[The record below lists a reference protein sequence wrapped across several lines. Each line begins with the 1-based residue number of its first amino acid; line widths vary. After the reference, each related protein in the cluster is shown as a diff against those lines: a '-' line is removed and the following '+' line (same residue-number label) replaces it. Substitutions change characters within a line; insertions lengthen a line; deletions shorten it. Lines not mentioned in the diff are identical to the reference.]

1 MRRRSHHGAIVLVVA
16 ALGIVGC
23 SDDPVEGSGPDT
35 SASPSPSPFEGSP
48 TDGGGFE
55 VIPDVVA
62 EVAPSVVAVLTPSG
76 EGSGVVWDV
85 DGRIVTN
92 AHVVGGHEQ
101 VTVAFADGQ
110 RVPAEVTAV
119 DTVVDLAVLEA
130 ERDGLPPVRFATV
143 LPAVGELAIAVGNPL
158 GFENTVTAGIISGL
172 QRAIPGSGSQT
183 QALVDLIQTD
193 AAISPG
199 NSGGALVN
207 GKGEVVGINVAYI
220 PPLARAVS
228 IGFAIPAPTVVD
240 VVAEILEDG
249 QASHPFLGIQPA
261 AVTAPI
267 AERFRL
273 ERGEGILVLDVT
285 DGGPAQQAGIEPG
298 DVIIAL
304 DEADVASIEQ
314 FLTELRNVEPGQTV
328 PLRVVRDGDVEAVP
342 VVVGDR
348 AELVR

>member
-1 MRRRSHHGAIVLVVA
+1 VSSTEGA
-16 ALGIVGC
+16 
-23 SDDPVEGSGPDT
+23 
-35 SASPSPSPFEGSP
+35 
-48 TDGGGFE
+48 GFA

-85 DGRIVTN
+85 DGTILTN
-92 AHVVGGHEQ
+92 AHVVGGDQQ

-110 RVPAEVTAV
+110 RVPAVVIAV
-119 DTVVDLAVLEA
+119 DTVVDLAVLQA
-130 ERDGLPPVRFATV
+130 ERDGLPSVRFATAV
-143 LPAVGELAIAVGNPL
+143 PVVGELAIAVGNPL
-158 GFENTVTAGIISGL
+158 GFENTVTAGVISGL

-193 AAISPG
+193 AAISPE

-207 GKGEVVGINVAYI
+207 GRGEVVGINVAYI

-240 VVAEILEDG
+240 VVGEILEDG
-249 QASHPFLGIQPA
+249 QASHPFIGIQPA

-273 ERGEGILVLDVT
+273 ERSEGILVLDVT

-298 DVIIAL
+298 DVIIGL
-304 DEADVASIEQ
+304 DEADVATIEQ
-314 FLTELRNVEPGQTV
+314 FLTALRDVEPGQTV
-328 PLRVVRDGDVEAVP
+328 PLRVVRDGEVEEVP

-348 AELVR
+348 AELAR

>member
-1 MRRRSHHGAIVLVVA
+1 MSSTEGA
-16 ALGIVGC
+16 
-23 SDDPVEGSGPDT
+23 
-35 SASPSPSPFEGSP
+35 
-48 TDGGGFE
+48 GFA

-85 DGRIVTN
+85 DGTILTN
-92 AHVVGGHEQ
+92 AHVVGGDQQ

-110 RVPAEVTAV
+110 RVPAVVIAV
-119 DTVVDLAVLEA
+119 DTVVDLAVLQA
-130 ERDGLPPVRFATV
+130 ERDGLPSVRFATAV
-143 LPAVGELAIAVGNPL
+143 PVVGELAIAVGNPL
-158 GFENTVTAGIISGL
+158 GFENTVTAGVISGL

-193 AAISPG
+193 AAISPE

-207 GKGEVVGINVAYI
+207 GRGEVVGINVAYI

-240 VVAEILEDG
+240 VVGEILEDG
-249 QASHPFLGIQPA
+249 QASHPFIGIQPA

-273 ERGEGILVLDVT
+273 ERSEGILVLDVT

-298 DVIIAL
+298 DVIIGL
-304 DEADVASIEQ
+304 DEADVATIEQ
-314 FLTELRNVEPGQTV
+314 FLTALRDVEPGQTV
-328 PLRVVRDGDVEAVP
+328 PLRVVRDGEVEEVP

-348 AELVR
+348 AELAR